1 MKRHLT
7 TKGWGKLYNISQLF
21 GQAVVMKQDPVEA
34 LSLWPCNQ
42 NVYSNKILFF
52 FGLNLFSCLLL
63 RSNFC
68 FLPRRNSLVFSLFSL
83 CTCVT
88 LFLRLVI
95 LQDWEKKKKKK
106 KVKLEYC
113 GQYSS
118 FQSSSTM
125 LFFFFLGSLP
135 KNLISG
141 NSSSKHRTRVQ
152 RPRVL
157 FCFFFFFS

>member
-1 MKRHLT
+1 MEGTCSQEASSSVELSFVIKV
-7 TKGWGKLYNISQLF
+7 YIS
-21 GQAVVMKQDPVEA
+21 VKV
-34 LSLWPCNQ
+34 LSLWSCNQ

-68 FLPRRNSLVFSLFSL
+68 FLPRINSLVFSLFSL

-118 FQSSSTM
+118 F
-125 LFFFFLGSLP
+125 
-135 KNLISG
+135 
-141 NSSSKHRTRVQ
+141 
-152 RPRVL
+152 
-157 FCFFFFFS
+157 

>member
-42 NVYSNKILFF
+42 NVYRNKILFF

-68 FLPRRNSLVFSLFSL
+68 FLPCRNSLVCFVSALHRCYSVSVFGVS
-83 CTCVT
+83 VNK
-88 LFLRLVI
+88 R
-95 LQDWEKKKKKK
+95 KKKKS
-106 KVKLEYC
+106 E
-113 GQYSS
+113 
-118 FQSSSTM
+118 
-125 LFFFFLGSLP
+125 
-135 KNLISG
+135 
-141 NSSSKHRTRVQ
+141 
-152 RPRVL
+152 
-157 FCFFFFFS
+157 